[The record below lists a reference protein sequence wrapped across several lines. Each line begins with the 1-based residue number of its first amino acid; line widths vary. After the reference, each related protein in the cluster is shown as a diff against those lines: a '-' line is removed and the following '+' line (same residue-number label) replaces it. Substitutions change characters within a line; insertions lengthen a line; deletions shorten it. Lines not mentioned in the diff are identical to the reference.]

1 MLAVFVPF
9 ALLLPLLP
17 LAVYADG
24 GKGASASKKKGDEV
38 AASTPS
44 PKFREACV
52 EGNTKYA
59 ARDFAGA
66 IESYRKAIE
75 LDPKN
80 PLGHYFLGEA
90 QLAAGNPQEAEA
102 AWTRAQLVAT
112 DKDAPVAAR
121 VLFCLADLKERQKK
135 WADAKA
141 AWQAYVDYAA
151 KFADAGAFASSGQSR
166 EQVID
171 AMMKLDKSY
180 DVVRKRIEETKDG
193 GVFSDPNKPAPSAS

>member
-1 MLAVFVPF
+1 MLAAFVPF
-9 ALLLPLLP
+9 ALLVP

-24 GKGASASKKKGDEV
+24 GKGATASKKNDTPSV
-38 AASTPS
+38 AAPS

-66 IESYRKAIE
+66 VESYRKAIE
-75 LDPKN
+75 IEPKN

-90 QLAAGNPQEAEA
+90 QLAAGNLQEAEA

-112 DKDAPVAAR
+112 DKDAPTAAR

-135 WADAKA
+135 WPEAKA
-141 AWQAYVDYAA
+141 AWQAYID
-151 KFADAGAFASSGQSR
+151 FATKSPDAGAFATSGQSR
-166 EQVID
+166 VQVID
-171 AMMKLDKSY
+171 AMMKLAQSY
-180 DVVRKRIEETKDG
+180 DVVKKRIEETKDG
-193 GVFSDPNKPAPSAS
+193 GVFSDPNKPAPSSS